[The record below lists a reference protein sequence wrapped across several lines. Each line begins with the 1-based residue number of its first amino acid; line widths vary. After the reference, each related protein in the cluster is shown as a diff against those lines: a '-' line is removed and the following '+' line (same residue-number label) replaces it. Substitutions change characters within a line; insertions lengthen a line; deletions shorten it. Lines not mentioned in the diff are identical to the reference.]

1 MKDFT
6 SYAVWCGKPLLELR
20 GTVRTVFLGYPYLSI
35 YINMYILN
43 SSKGVFGMETM
54 KRSTRKSGRSIITT
68 LPPEVLTMLNIQV
81 GDKVE
86 FILKDDRVEI
96 RKAVEDNRHMDITED
111 CLNLVQGTMAEYD
124 EALRGLLPK
133 EG

>member
-1 MKDFT
+1 
-6 SYAVWCGKPLLELR
+6 
-20 GTVRTVFLGYPYLSI
+20 
-35 YINMYILN
+35 
-43 SSKGVFGMETM
+43 METM

-96 RKAVEDNRHMDITED
+96 RKAVEDNSPMDISED
-111 CLNLVQGTMAEYD
+111 FLTLVQESMAEH
-124 EALRGLLPK
+124 
-133 EG
+133 